1 METPLFAAVTAGNL
15 AEVQQ
20 LLKKE
25 TKETIDAVSLN
36 LYSSSQFVFFF
47 KLIRFQ
53 GYSQTLFLVS
63 SAVYL
68 AFIRIDLSTITR
80 EDNLGGGGC

>member
-36 LYSSSQFVFFF
+36 LYS
-47 KLIRFQ
+47 
-53 GYSQTLFLVS
+53 
-63 SAVYL
+63 
-68 AFIRIDLSTITR
+68 
-80 EDNLGGGGC
+80 